1 MSTPTPGPDRPA
13 RPWTLRS
20 LVGGTLLE
28 ALGLAVGAVVVLVE
42 LARGRSDAVGTSVAL
57 VVLALALAALLGAA
71 GRALHGGARWARAP
85 IATWQILQGLV
96 GVTWWQETRSPWA
109 GVLVLVSVVLLVL
122 LMVPSVVALT
132 TDRAPRGDGPPGQ
145 D

>member
-1 MSTPTPGPDRPA
+1 MSTPAPAPGRPE

-20 LVGGTLLE
+20 LVWGVLLE

-42 LARGRSDAVGTSVAL
+42 LVRGSSDAVGTSIAL

-109 GVLVLVSVVLLVL
+109 GLLVLLSVVLFVL
-122 LMVPSVVALT
+122 LMVPGVVALT
-132 TDRAPRGDGPPGQ
+132 TDRAPRDE
-145 D
+145 DTDS